1 MAKGVGADDAET
13 VKWYHRAAEHGVAY
27 AQSRLGIMYEEGRG
41 GLAQDY
47 AEAVKWYRKAGEQGH
62 AHALYEHGE
71 KGVALDYAEFCALV
85 PKGGP
90 IRAMQLLSGAL
101 ARLTSMATASRR
113 TTLSPI
119 CGLTWRQR
127 RVMEMLRKSATTWLN
142 I

>member
-71 KGVALDYAEFCALV
+71 KGVALDYAESAHWFRKAARSGQCNCSVEPWL
-85 PKGGP
+85 GL
-90 IRAMQLLSGAL
+90 RAWP
-101 ARLTSMATASRR
+101 RR
-113 TTLSPI
+113 HA
-119 CGLTWRQR
+119 GLRCR
-127 RVMEMLRKSATTWLN
+127 PYVA
-142 I
+142 